1 MKSLKGKI
9 LRGFLIINAIL
20 LIISGSNY
28 FFTTQTNKQTTQV
41 IEDQLPIL
49 VVSEKLSVNIAERTS
64 QLSIYLLLGQTPYMR
79 AFEES
84 TAESKELEK
93 QLLAK
98 SSTKE
103 TKELLERLNNWEV
116 AINDMVFKEFL
127 ADREIARDN
136 FRNTIEPLSI
146 ILRDSFQELSKTQE
160 KNITANA
167 EKVISAGERN
177 SLTSV
182 AIGVVA
188 LILGIIIAIMTAN
201 SISKPIVRVA
211 NRMRLIAE
219 GDLTHDDLLTRSKDE
234 VGVLIGSVNDM
245 NRQIRS
251 MAQEIGNVSQ
261 TVMRRSEELSHSA
274 MEVNSGSQ
282 QVATTMEELS
292 VAAETQAQ
300 SSSDLVESMG
310 SLTSNIHNANSSGQR
325 ASHVS
330 SQVLDLT
337 EKGNE
342 AMTESISKMKL
353 IDENVKDA
361 VGKVQSLEGHSKEI
375 SQLVK
380 VISDIAEQTNLLA
393 LNAAIE
399 AARAGEHGKG
409 FAVVAG
415 EVKKLAEQVA
425 SSVSNITGIVSTIQ
439 KETGEVVHSL
449 NESFV
454 QVELGTEQIRS
465 TGSTFEM
472 ITESIKQ
479 VVDQI
484 KIISH
489 DLDNIASSTDVMN
502 ASISNIASISEE
514 SSAGIEETAASAEQ
528 TTSSM
533 QEIAANAESL
543 SSIAIDLD
551 KLIRQFKV

>member
-9 LRGFLIINAIL
+9 LRGFLIVNAIV

-28 FFTTQTNKQTTQV
+28 FFSTQTNKQTTQV
-41 IEDQLPIL
+41 IEEQLPVL
-49 VVSEKLSVNIAERTS
+49 VLAEKLSVNIAERTS
-64 QLSIYLLLGQTPYMR
+64 HLSIYLLLGQVPYMR
-79 AFEES
+79 AFEDSTTES
-84 TAESKELEK
+84 TELEK
-93 QLLAK
+93 QLLAV

-103 TKELLERLNNWEV
+103 TKELIDRLNNWET
-116 AINDMVFKEFL
+116 AINDMIFNEFM
-127 ADREIARDN
+127 ADREKARDN
-136 FRNTIEPLSI
+136 FKNTIEPLSVL
-146 ILRDSFQELSKTQE
+146 LRDSFQELSKKQE
-160 KNITANA
+160 KNITDNA
-167 EKVISAGERN
+167 KQVISAGDRN
-177 SLTSV
+177 SLIS
-182 AIGVVA
+182 AGIGIVA
-188 LILGIIIAIMTAN
+188 LILGIVIAIMTAN
-201 SISKPIVRVA
+201 SISRPIVRVA

-219 GDLTHDDLLTRSKDE
+219 GDLSNDELKTRSKDE
-234 VGVLIGSVNDM
+234 VGVLIHSVNDM
-245 NRQIRS
+245 NVQIRS
-251 MAQEIGNVSQ
+251 MVQELGNVSQ

-292 VAAETQAQ
+292 IASETQAQ
-300 SSSDLVESMG
+300 SASDLVESMG
-310 SLTSNIHNANSSGQR
+310 SLTANIHNANESGQR
-325 ASHVS
+325 ASQVS
-330 SQVLDLT
+330 NQVLELT

-425 SSVSNITGIVSTIQ
+425 SSVSDITGIVSTIQ

-454 QVELGTEQIRS
+454 QVELGTDQIRT
-465 TGSTFEM
+465 TGSTFEV
-472 ITESIKQ
+472 ITDSIKQ
-479 VVDQI
+479 VVNQI
-484 KIISH
+484 HIISQ
-489 DLDNIASSTDVMN
+489 DLNNIASSTDVMN

-514 SSAGIEETAASAEQ
+514 ASAGVEETAASAEQ

-543 SSIAIDLD
+543 STIAVDLD

>member
-9 LRGFLIINAIL
+9 LRGFLIVNAIV

-28 FFTTQTNKQTTQV
+28 FFSTQTNKQTTQV
-41 IEDQLPIL
+41 IEEQLPVL
-49 VVSEKLSVNIAERTS
+49 VLSEKLSVNIAERTS
-64 QLSIYLLLGQTPYMR
+64 HLSIYLLLGQVPYMR
-79 AFEES
+79 AFEEA
-84 TAESKELEK
+84 TAESTKLEK
-93 QLLAK
+93 QLLAV
-98 SSTKE
+98 SPTKE
-103 TKELLERLNNWEV
+103 TKELIEKLDNWEI
-116 AINDMVFKEFL
+116 AINDMIFNEFM
-127 ADREIARDN
+127 ADREKARDN
-136 FRNTIEPLSI
+136 FKNTIEPLSI
-146 ILRDSFQELSKTQE
+146 LLRDSFQELSKKQE

-167 EKVISAGERN
+167 KQVINVGERN
-177 SLTSV
+177 SLTS
-182 AIGVVA
+182 AGIGIAA
-188 LILGIIIAIMTAN
+188 LILGIVIAIMTAN
-201 SISKPIVRVA
+201 SISRPIVRVA

-219 GDLTHDDLLTRSKDE
+219 GDLSNDELKTRSKDE
-234 VGVLIGSVNDM
+234 VGDLIHSVNDM
-245 NRQIRS
+245 NVQIRA
-251 MAQEIGNVSQ
+251 MVQELGNVSE

-292 VAAETQAQ
+292 IASETQAQ
-300 SSSDLVESMG
+300 SASDLVESMG
-310 SLTSNIHNANSSGQR
+310 SLTANIHNANESGQR
-325 ASHVS
+325 ASQVS
-330 SQVLDLT
+330 NQVLELT

-425 SSVSNITGIVSTIQ
+425 SSVSDITGIVSTIQ

-454 QVELGTEQIRS
+454 QVELGTEQIRT

-472 ITESIKQ
+472 ITDSIKQ
-479 VVDQI
+479 VVNQI
-484 KIISH
+484 HIISQ
-489 DLDNIASSTDVMN
+489 DLNNIASSTDVMN

-514 SSAGIEETAASAEQ
+514 ASAGVEETAASAEQ

-543 SSIAIDLD
+543 STIAVDLD

>member
-1 MKSLKGKI
+1 MRSLRGKI
-9 LRGFLIINAIL
+9 LRGFLIINAFV

-28 FFTTQTNKQTTQV
+28 FFASQTNKQTTQV
-41 IEDQLPIL
+41 VEEQLPVL
-49 VVSEKLSVNIAERTS
+49 VLAEKLSVNIAERTS
-64 QLSIYLLLGQTPYMR
+64 QLSIYLLFGQTPYMH
-79 AFEES
+79 AFENL
-84 TAESKELEK
+84 TVESKELEK
-93 QLLAK
+93 ELAAK
-98 SSTKE
+98 SSSAE
-103 TKELLERLNNWEV
+103 TKELLERLNNWEI

-136 FRNTIEPLSI
+136 FRNTIEPLGQ
-146 ILRDSFQELSKTQE
+146 ILRDSFQELSHAQE

-167 EKVISAGERN
+167 EKVISVGERN
-177 SLTSV
+177 SLTS
-182 AIGVVA
+182 AGIGIVA
-188 LILGIIIAIMTAN
+188 LILGIVFAMLTAN
-201 SISKPIVRVA
+201 SISRPIVRVA

-219 GDLTHDDLLTRSKDE
+219 GDLTHEDLKTRSKDE
-234 VGVLIGSVNDM
+234 VGVLINSVNDM

-251 MAQEIGNVSQ
+251 MAQEIGSVSQ

-292 VAAETQAQ
+292 IAAETQAQ

-310 SLTSNIHNANSSGQR
+310 SLTANIHNANGSGQR
-325 ASHVS
+325 ASQVS
-330 SQVLDLT
+330 SQVLELT

-375 SQLVK
+375 SQLIK

-439 KETGEVVHSL
+439 KETGEVVRSL

-472 ITESIKQ
+472 ITESVKQ
-479 VVDQI
+479 VVNQI
-484 KIISH
+484 QIISQ
-489 DLDNIASSTDVMN
+489 DLDNIANSTDVMN
-502 ASISNIASISEE
+502 SSISNIASISEE
-514 SSAGIEETAASAEQ
+514 ASAGIEETAASAEQ

-543 SSIAIDLD
+543 SAIAVDLD